1 MACQHPIW
9 IRNRRYFDKK
19 RPRAGVSADADH
31 RSALAL
37 HPWDVSR
44 QWIMVPCG
52 HCDDCLRRM
61 RNDWFVRIERELA
74 RCKAESRQ
82 AIFITITI
90 SPRYYDEALL
100 DPARF
105 IRRWNERIR
114 HRIGHSFKHCFFQEF
129 GFHPEAGSE
138 PRLHFHGF
146 LFGTDVLY
154 SEIRRAVSDLG
165 FVWLSKATL
174 KRARYAVKY
183 VVKQI
188 KYDPASVAGKTVK
201 IEGNDVPLSALLQ
214 NRRYS
219 RKFVSAGLGN
229 YLGIMPRPSDRTRIW
244 SYSDNSFSGRSF
256 NYAIPRYYDRYL
268 TDAEKDTRAILSA
281 DSYARFS
288 RSPLVRRIVERCIE
302 IKNLSSAV
310 SSRASYSWEI
320 KKALEFHSA
329 GEMPDI
335 APPVWLDRDIL
346 QFWYDQFGLKVA

>member
-1 MACQHPIW
+1 MACQHPVW

-37 HPWDVSR
+37 RPWDVSR

-82 AIFITITI
+82 AVFITITI

-219 RKFVSAGLGN
+219 RKFVSAGLGD

-302 IKNLSSAV
+302 IKNLFSAV
-310 SSRASYSWEI
+310 SSRASYSWEV
-320 KKALEFHSA
+320 KKALEFRSA

>member
-1 MACQHPIW
+1 MACQHPVW

-19 RPRAGVSADADH
+19 RPRVGVSADVDH

-37 HPWDVSR
+37 RPWDISR

-52 HCDDCLRRM
+52 HCDECLRRM

-129 GFHPEAGSE
+129 GSHPETGSE

-154 SEIRRAVSDLG
+154 SDIRRAVSDLG

-201 IEGNDVPLSALLQ
+201 IEENDVPLSALLQ

-268 TDAEKDTRAILSA
+268 TDTEKDTRAILSA

-320 KKALEFHSA
+320 KKALEFRSA
-329 GEMPDI
+329 GVMPDI
-335 APPVWLDRDIL
+335 TPPVWLDRDIL